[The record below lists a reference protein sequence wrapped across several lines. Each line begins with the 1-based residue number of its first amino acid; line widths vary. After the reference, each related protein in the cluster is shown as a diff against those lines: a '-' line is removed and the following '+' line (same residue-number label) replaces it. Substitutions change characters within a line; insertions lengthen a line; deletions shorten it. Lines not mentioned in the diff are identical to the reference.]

1 MQNDPIKEIDFQSF
15 IETFGDEIIDAAY
28 AGILGRAPDLEG
40 KAIHKAYLQKSH
52 DLATTLHN
60 FIHSGEFAEKM
71 RYVSTK
77 KNKHISRLD
86 NHDHG
91 NNCQS
96 AKKFLLLGN
105 CQTRALAR
113 LMRALVKDSSAKAI
127 DWSPQLLKKLSDR
140 DEHLS
145 ELIAESDLIFTH
157 PHDDVIGLLAQN
169 FPSTSTKIRLIP
181 RIFFPAFHPDIEYVE
196 DSHGAHIIGPMGPYQ
211 SSIAFFAWTHNLTK
225 NETLRLFC
233 EDTYSKLGYFDYWP
247 LSVKILVEEGGRTG
261 ISMAPLI
268 EKWTNQGCWMYSMN
282 HPKLFVL
289 TDIARIV
296 LKRENVEL
304 LPDVEEYVYDELKNS
319 CVWPIYPE
327 VGERFSF
334 EGHYLFKRATRLEL
348 VDEPVPII
356 ALEEFIDASFEVF
369 SKYPANELTGQRS
382 KSDWHLKLLVK
393 TEDQTS
399 ALSVTESTGVIAH
412 SSEHANVVNTSAPNQ
427 NPYQNLPDYQFWRRA
442 IERLS
447 AADVNPVVNARFSL
461 SQESKVA
468 TAGSCFAQHISRTL
482 SKHGFNYYVTET
494 TEHISEQ
501 EATKRNFGIFSARFG
516 NLYSARQLVQLF
528 DRAYG
533 QFLPSEQAW
542 TRPDGRFV
550 DPFRPQIEPGGF
562 DSIDALVQSRAAHF
576 AAVREMFAHLDIF
589 VFTLGLTEAWLSRAD
604 GAVFPLA
611 PGVVAGEMDF
621 ERYEFINFNVSDVV
635 ADLQLFIDKLKAV
648 NPNAKIIFTVSPVPL
663 IATYEN
669 QHVLVATTYSKSVL
683 RAAAGEIA
691 KTNLH
696 CDYFPSYEIITGNYN
711 KGKYFEDDL
720 RSIKPEGVDHVM
732 RLFLSGYTNHKHA
745 YPEISASQQE
755 ILNEMS
761 LANRVV
767 CEEEAIDAARP

>member
-40 KAIHKAYLQKSH
+40 KAIHKAYLQNSR

-113 LMRALVKDSSAKAI
+113 LMRALVKDSSATAI

-140 DEHLS
+140 DDHLS

-169 FPSTSTKIRLIP
+169 FPSTSAKIRLIP

-196 DSHGAHIIGPMGPYQ
+196 DPHGAHMIGPMGPYQ

-247 LSVKILVEEGGRTG
+247 LSVKILVEEGNRTA

-348 VDEPVPII
+348 VDEPVPMI
-356 ALEEFIDASFEVF
+356 ALEEFIDASFEAF
-369 SKYPANELTGQRS
+369 SKYPANALTGQRS
-382 KSDWHLKLLVK
+382 KSDWHLKLLV
-393 TEDQTS
+393 TS
-399 ALSVTESTGVIAH
+399 ENQASVPSVIESTGTVAH
-412 SSEHANVVNTSAPNQ
+412 TNEPANVISINAPNH
-427 NPYQNLPDYQFWRRA
+427 NPYQDLPDYQFWRRA
-442 IERLS
+442 IERLP

-461 SQESKVA
+461 SRESKVA

-482 SKHGFNYYVTET
+482 SKHGFNYYVTEAA
-494 TEHISEQ
+494 EHIAPQ
-501 EATKRNFGIFSARFG
+501 ESTKRNFGIFSARFG

-528 DRAYG
+528 DRAYRH
-533 QFLPSEQAW
+533 FLPVEQAW
-542 TRPDGRFV
+542 TRPDGKLA
-550 DPFRPQIEPGGF
+550 DPFRPQIEPDGF
-562 DSIDALVQSRAAHF
+562 DSIDALEDSRAAHF
-576 AAVREMFAHLDIF
+576 VAVREMFEHLDIF

-611 PGVVAGEMDF
+611 PGVVAGEIDF
-621 ERYEFINFNVSDVV
+621 ERYKFVNFNVSDVV
-635 ADLQLFIDKLKAV
+635 ADLQLFIDKLKTI
-648 NPNAKIIFTVSPVPL
+648 NPHAKIIFTVSPVPL

-669 QHVLVATTYSKSVL
+669 QHVLAATTYSKSVL

-691 KTNLH
+691 KTNLN

-732 RLFLSGYTNHKHA
+732 RLFLSGYANHTHA

-761 LANRVV
+761 LANSVV